1 MATIQDRIR
10 SIVASKLGI
19 TEDEI
24 TPDKNL
30 TNDLGADS
38 LDVVELSMELEREF
52 NLKFE
57 DTDTEKIQ
65 TVEDLYKLIEE
76 YTSKLIFLFLKPEI
90 FKTVHHEIIGKQGGL
105 DYRRRSRHRQG
116 HRPSFR
122 Q

>member
-65 TVEDLYKLIEE
+65 TVEDLCKLIEE
-76 YTSKLIFLFLKPEI
+76 YTTK
-90 FKTVHHEIIGKQGGL
+90 
-105 DYRRRSRHRQG
+105 
-116 HRPSFR
+116 
-122 Q
+122 

>member
-1 MATIQDRIR
+1 MATLQDKIK
-10 SIVASKLGI
+10 SIIASKLGI
-19 TEDEI
+19 DESEI

-57 DTDTEKIQ
+57 DNDTEKIQ

-76 YTSKLIFLFLKPEI
+76 YTTK
-90 FKTVHHEIIGKQGGL
+90 
-105 DYRRRSRHRQG
+105 
-116 HRPSFR
+116 
-122 Q
+122 

>member
-1 MATIQDRIR
+1 MATLQDKIK
-10 SIVASKLGI
+10 SIIASKLGI
-19 TEDEI
+19 DESEI

-76 YTSKLIFLFLKPEI
+76 YTSK
-90 FKTVHHEIIGKQGGL
+90 
-105 DYRRRSRHRQG
+105 
-116 HRPSFR
+116 
-122 Q
+122 